1 MSTPAA
7 EAPAAA
13 AAAVGLHG
21 VVVAF
26 DPELEDWLEYVE
38 SHTYYFAAN
47 DITSEAK
54 KKAILLNAVH
64 LPANQDARIT
74 IESDGP
80 LTGGY
85 RRQSVRARNR
95 LQLLRGSSST
105 RGCRGKASRL
115 RTM

>member
-7 EAPAAA
+7 EVPAAA
-13 AAAVGLHG
+13 AAAPAVAVGLHG
-21 VVVAF
+21 VVVAL

-38 SHTYYFAAN
+38 RLTYYFAAN

-80 LTGGY
+80 LARGY
-85 RRQSVRARNR
+85 RRQSPKPSP
-95 LQLLRGSSST
+95 RGSSST